1 MGNCKLFLSLDQ
13 PHSST
18 QPSLSS
24 VRPVHYLQLIV
35 YPCCYHTFARLH
47 ISCLLQVKRGEHGPF
62 IQLTMLPNTCNLDQK
77 PHAAAFILGPRPTLL
92 RPWSRPSLALTC
104 RSSPGDCPRPAG
116 PQCWSSSEPGSTWAW
131 LSSPAGFCPV
141 CSRTLILTR
150 RRRTPPHPRACRLPH
165 VTALGALSHAEGR
178 KAAPAYYAPDGVAT
192 SRGKWIKQNRL

>member
-1 MGNCKLFLSLDQ
+1 MGNCKLFLSPDQ

-92 RPWSRPSLALTC
+92 RPWSRLPL
-104 RSSPGDCPRPAG
+104 
-116 PQCWSSSEPGSTWAW
+116 
-131 LSSPAGFCPV
+131 SPAPRLRSLVEAHRAIVRAQLARSVGAVRSQAVLGHGCPAQLGFAR
-141 CSRTLILTR
+141 S
-150 RRRTPPHPRACRLPH
+150 AA
-165 VTALGALSHAEGR
+165 AL
-178 KAAPAYYAPDGVAT
+178 
-192 SRGKWIKQNRL
+192 